1 MEADRILDAP
11 SVTDDFYLNL
21 MDWGPNNQLAVAL
34 DNVIFIWNAETA
46 EIKYVDNIGLK
57 LFDLQMAFYLLF
69 NNFYAKRAD

>member
-1 MEADRILDAP
+1 MKTNRTIPLEADRILDAP

-46 EIKYVDNIGLK
+46 EIKYVERIGH
-57 LFDLQMAFYLLF
+57 
-69 NNFYAKRAD
+69 NFYVGNLSRI